1 MERKKIEEGESRMYR
16 LMELGIKWRKSK
28 NIFLRVLSFTFLKI
42 SICYG
47 KIVESVAKK
56 ETWISEEEAD
66 RMKKQTMEQIQRR
79 LAEKG

>member
-1 MERKKIEEGESRMYR
+1 MYR

-66 RMKKQTMEQIQRR
+66 RMKKQTMEQIRRR

>member
-1 MERKKIEEGESRMYR
+1 M
-16 LMELGIKWRKSK
+16 
-28 NIFLRVLSFTFLKI
+28 KI